1 MKKNETYAEW
11 LRRKQSEHV
20 AYKYMNEKDLR
31 KEYESS
37 VRTMK
42 DEESTNFVAKR
53 EQLKRSAIE
62 PSLQALDLGLTDLAS
77 IALQI
82 SEDLDCS
89 ALLKTLPLLDNE
101 GEKEEALHDF
111 CSKYLYEIKEGIKEL
126 ARANYKSLFHKFDLE
141 NDLVRERFELLAH
154 RGLKLLKKAVA
165 AKIGINSGISN
176 LELSSEGIKKTR
188 KWTD

>member
-1 MKKNETYAEW
+1 MKNETYAEW
-11 LRRKQSEHV
+11 LHRKQSEHV

-31 KEYESS
+31 KEYEISE
-37 VRTMK
+37 RTIK
-42 DEESTNFVAKR
+42 DEESIDLMAKK

-62 PSLQALDLGLTDLAS
+62 PTLQALDLGLTDLAS

-89 ALLKTLPLLDNE
+89 ALLTTLPLLDND

-111 CSKYLYEIKEGIKEL
+111 CSKYLYEIKEGVKEL
-126 ARANYKSLFHKFDLE
+126 ARANHKSVFHKFDLE
-141 NDLVRERFELLAH
+141 NDLVRERFGLLAQ

-165 AKIGINSGISN
+165 VKIGINSGVSN